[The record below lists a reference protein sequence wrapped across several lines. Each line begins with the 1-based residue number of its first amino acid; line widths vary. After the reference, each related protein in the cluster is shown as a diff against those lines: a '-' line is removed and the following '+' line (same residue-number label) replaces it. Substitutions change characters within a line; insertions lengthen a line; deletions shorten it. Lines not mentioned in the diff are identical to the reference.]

1 MLPYSNVITKIYDKK
16 DTVAGQYNDCLEN
29 FLEKKRLCTIYT
41 GLGNC
46 YSLSMIYLLF
56 AVKTFYFS
64 VFSFSFK
71 LMMDNLFFE
80 YKIKCQ

>member
-1 MLPYSNVITKIYDKK
+1 MLPYSNVITKIYDEK

-29 FLEKKRLCTIYT
+29 FLGKKRLCTIYT

-64 VFSFSFK
+64 GFFFIQT
-71 LMMDNLFFE
+71 DDGYNLFFE

>member
-1 MLPYSNVITKIYDKK
+1 MLPYSNVITKIYDEK

-29 FLEKKRLCTIYT
+29 FLGKKRLCTIYT
-41 GLGNC
+41 GLGN
-46 YSLSMIYLLF
+46 LF

-64 VFSFSFK
+64 GFFSFK

>member
-1 MLPYSNVITKIYDKK
+1 MLPYSNVITKIYDEK

-29 FLEKKRLCTIYT
+29 FLGKKRLCTIYT

-64 VFSFSFK
+64 GFFSFK
-71 LMMDNLFFE
+71 LMMDNLFLN
-80 YKIKCQ
+80 IK

>member
-1 MLPYSNVITKIYDKK
+1 MLPYSNVITKIYDEK

-29 FLEKKRLCTIYT
+29 FLGKKRLCTIYT

-64 VFSFSFK
+64 GLF
-71 LMMDNLFFE
+71 LDNLFFE